1 MEEADPDP
9 THAER
14 LRSPSF
20 TSGLSINEFAACAS
34 LGLEPLQFVQGYAV
48 LAQSTPLY
56 SGGVSMMGQRFL
68 PTQAGPYSYMN
79 AQMRNMAA
87 RGYWKRYRCPHVNQ
101 AITGEHL
108 IWGAN
113 SEQLLMQAA
122 WRRGYNAAFSR
133 MVDQAKSAGAHGVV
147 GVRDDRHDFAE
158 TGALEYRVIG
168 TAVRVAGAPE
178 PKGAPWTTHLAG
190 PPLVNLIAGGFVPI
204 AAVVERTWVAVWPY
218 CLTKFFLEGR
228 LTQRDLMG
236 EPVQEVDQVS
246 DAKMKLVEIATNHVR
261 DEAKGD
267 PVYGMDI
274 EIGDEH
280 LGGSGAWIMDAT
292 IRATRLR
299 RFDSAGDPLGTVAM
313 LTLS

>member
-1 MEEADPDP
+1 MEEAATDL
-9 THAER
+9 TRAER

-20 TSGLSINEFAACAS
+20 TSGLSVNEFAACAL
-34 LGLEPLQFVQGYAV
+34 LGLEPLQFVQGCAV
-48 LAQSTPLY
+48 LGQTPPLY
-56 SGGVSMMGQRFL
+56 SGGVTMMGQRFV
-68 PTQAGPYSYMN
+68 PTAGTQGYMN
-79 AQMRNMAA
+79 ARMRKMSAQ
-87 RGYWKRYRCPHVNQ
+87 GYWKRYRCPHLNQ
-101 AITGEHL
+101 AITAEHM

-113 SEQLLMQAA
+113 SEQLLMHSA

-133 MVDQAKSAGAHGVV
+133 MVDQAKAAGAHGVV
-147 GVRDDRHDFAE
+147 GVRDDRQDFAQ

-178 PKGAPWTTHLAG
+178 FSGAPWTTHLAG
-190 PPLVNLIAGGFVPI
+190 PPLVNLIAGGYVPL
-204 AAVVERTWVAVWPY
+204 AAVVERTWMAVWPY

-236 EPVQEVDQVS
+236 DPVQEVDQVS
-246 DAKMKLVEIATNHVR
+246 DAKMKLVEIATAHVR
-261 DEAKGD
+261 NEAKGD

-274 EIGDEH
+274 DLGDEH

-299 RFDSAGDPLGTVAM
+299 RFDSSGDPLSAVPMMG
-313 LTLS
+313 LS